1 MRSSI
6 ARGALALLM
15 VAAIAGCQNTHWDPV
30 WYNPFHTSPNTV
42 AATNAAPPARAA
54 SLDYSSTAAGYRTGT
69 PSNAYAPYNTTTPV
83 GYNGTP
89 NSYSNSSYGG
99 YPSNTQTSSSQ
110 VYGNYPS
117 SYNTPGGAYVGPAA
131 PSYTNPA
138 YTGAPANTPYTT
150 VANNPYPPASLATNP
165 GTYPSTTTP
174 PCNGNNCPLPGTT
187 SPGYNTP
194 ATQNYNT
201 PTTQNYNTPATQYNT
216 PATQNY
222 STPATQYN
230 TPATQNY
237 NTPATQNY
245 NPPSYPT
252 TGTPSYSLP
261 PASNGSSALP
271 PPPGST
277 GSTSSRLGT
286 SLSSGTTVADNRGLV
301 GSSGASSLPATSNTY
316 TPTGNSYYSN
326 PAATPASVPSS
337 TYPLTNTAP
346 PASPDAGN
354 QNFRPG
360 STNTS
365 SDFSPHSLNSLSS
378 SSVGGNSSG
387 SGVVPAAYNSSNMA
401 Y

>member
-150 VANNPYPPASLATNP
+150 VASNPYPPTSLATNP

-222 STPATQYN
+222 RTPATQYN

-261 PASNGSSALP
+261 PASNGSS
-271 PPPGST
+271 SFT
-277 GSTSSRLGT
+277 
-286 SLSSGTTVADNRGLV
+286 
-301 GSSGASSLPATSNTY
+301 
-316 TPTGNSYYSN
+316 
-326 PAATPASVPSS
+326 PAAGFDRFDQFSIRYVVVVRHDGRRQSRPGWQFWGKQLAGYQQYLYAHWQFVLQQSCGHASLGAEP
-337 TYPLTNTAP
+337 TYPSTNTAP